1 LAFCNF
7 GILYFLRYEIRKSY
21 EIRIERT
28 TKILGKSMDLQRLK
42 SILESLLFV
51 SGEPISEQKLAKI
64 CGVSKNEVKE
74 ALADLEK
81 EYHENRGLRILSQN
95 GFYQLASSPENSQ
108 FVNQLVSG
116 ELQSEL
122 SKSALET
129 LSIVAYLGPITRS
142 QIEAI
147 RGVNCTY
154 VLRSLLIRGLIERK
168 ETADIRGYLYEVS
181 FDFLKHLGIEKV
193 SQLPDWE
200 NLSKNNKV
208 SEFLSFSESEKEQ

>member
-1 LAFCNF
+1 
-7 GILYFLRYEIRKSY
+7 
-21 EIRIERT
+21 
-28 TKILGKSMDLQRLK
+28 MDLQRLK

-51 SGEPISEQKLAKI
+51 SGEPVSEQKLAKV
-64 CGVSKNEVKE
+64 CGVSKNRVKE

-81 EYHENRGLRILSQN
+81 EYQENRGLRILSKG

-108 FVNQLVSG
+108 FVSQLVSG

-129 LSIVAYLGPITRS
+129 LCIVAYLGPITRP

-154 VLRSLLIRGLIERK
+154 ALRSLLIRGLIERR
-168 ETADIRGYLYEVS
+168 ETSDIRGYLYEVS
-181 FDFLKHLGIEKV
+181 FDFLKYLGIEKI

-208 SEFLSFSESEKEQ
+208 SELLSFSEKE